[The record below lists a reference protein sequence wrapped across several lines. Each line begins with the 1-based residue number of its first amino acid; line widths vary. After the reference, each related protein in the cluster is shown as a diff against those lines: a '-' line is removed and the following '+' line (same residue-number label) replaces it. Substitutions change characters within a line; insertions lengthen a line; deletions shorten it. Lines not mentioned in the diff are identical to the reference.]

1 MRFKTILIV
10 FLSIAALYYI
20 ISIIIFRGTF
30 IQEHDYSYN
39 SLSESKKEGTLISN
53 NLELKIEGD
62 SLKRIKNLHEK
73 FFSTQSTYQKFYG
86 FLFSI
91 NKEDEN
97 YRRIIWDEP
106 TQLSA
111 GRNWIIVD
119 KDDNY
124 LGEAFYI
131 GHLDAKVSENITLT
145 VKNAKTDYEIGTIQ
159 LMVK

>member
-1 MRFKTILIV
+1 MKFKIILIA
-10 FLSIAALYYI
+10 FLSITALYYI
-20 ISIIIFRGTF
+20 LSIIIFRGSF

-39 SLSESKKEGTLISN
+39 SLSESKKEGTLVSN
-53 NLELKIEGD
+53 DLELKIEGD
-62 SLKRIKNLHEK
+62 SLKSIKNLNEK

-91 NKEDEN
+91 DKEDEN
-97 YRRIIWDEP
+97 YRRIIWGEP

-124 LGEAFYI
+124 LGEAFYT
-131 GHLDAKVSENITLT
+131 GHVDTKVSEIITLT
-145 VKNAKTDYEIGTIQ
+145 VKNAKTDNKIGNIQ
-159 LMVK
+159 FLVK

>member
-1 MRFKTILIV
+1 MKFKIILIA

-20 ISIIIFRGTF
+20 LSIILFRGSF

-39 SLSESKKEGTLISN
+39 SLSESKQEGTLVSN
-53 NLELKIEGD
+53 DLKLKIEGD
-62 SLKRIKNLHEK
+62 SLKSIKNLNGK

-91 NKEDEN
+91 DKEDED

-106 TQLSA
+106 TQLSI

-124 LGEAFYI
+124 LGEAFYT
-131 GHLDAKVSENITLT
+131 GHVDAKVSEIITLT
-145 VKNAKTDYEIGTIQ
+145 VKNAKTDYKIGTIQ
-159 LMVK
+159 FLVK